1 MDPSPTRS
9 SDASSQQTDPA
20 QLDGDGAPDDGASD
34 DGASDDL
41 VLGDATDDERAV
53 RVDGEVVAIDP
64 VRLIEVDDPAH
75 PSRDWAN
82 LVSWVVVGL
91 ACVFVFASLSPHGI
105 LSTNTPTGGDMGA
118 HVWGPAY
125 LRDHLLPS
133 FRLTGWTPDWYAG
146 FPAYVFY
153 MVVPSLLIV
162 MINVGPPIWLSPFL
176 LAGIGALA
184 WLVKRRIVS
193 PLMRT
198 LAWIALGVAALLSIP
213 VPYETAFKIVTVSG
227 LVTLPLAAFA
237 LARSFRMPFPGPA
250 MVAIGATAFLYE
262 SGYTILGGNVT
273 STMAGEFAFSISL
286 TLCLL
291 YLAVLVRGVRTGR
304 NMALAATLF
313 ALVIL
318 CHIIPAMFAAA
329 ATVVLVLTR
338 REDRTPW
345 WDSSAMARV
354 TAAGLVV
361 LSVLALVYRQEYFPL
376 VATVVVIVLFV
387 SGDLRA
393 GVFSAISLPVGGLLA
408 CFWFVPFFL
417 NSPYMND
424 MGWEK
429 YTKYAEYLWPQ
440 PAQFDMPYRNV
451 VFVLAALGVLLA
463 IVHRQRIGWFLAL
476 VVVAMAW
483 AFRFAPQWRLWNARI
498 LPFYYLALYLAAGVA
513 VALVVRSIALL
524 VADLARRRRE
534 PVLVGV
540 IGAAL
545 ALVVVVVALGGAMR
559 ILPGGTMVT
568 AKDGSTAYR
577 WMGLSWDKQNVGA
590 SWAKYNYEGLE
601 GREAYPE
608 FRSLVDT
615 MAEVGAEHGCGR
627 AMWEYE
633 PKLDRFGTPMALMLL
648 PYFTDGCIGS
658 MEGLY
663 FEASSTTPFHF
674 LNQSE
679 LSTQP
684 SRAQRDLPYSGLDMD
699 LGIGHLQMLGVR
711 YYMATSQQAIEAA
724 RADDRLTELTQVNP
738 PPTADGVRRHWV
750 VFQVADAD
758 LVTPLRYQPVVL
770 EDTDDHID
778 GWVYAKERA
787 APLPGQE
794 VGAKKAGPAVTWY
807 QDPARWDVPLATSGP
822 SNWKRVSPNDTDPPR
837 VAVPEVDVTNVRDDG
852 DSVSFDV
859 SRTGTPILIRNSYF
873 PNWQADGADG
883 PFRVSPNLMVVV
895 PTAKHVTVSYGT
907 TNVDRLGWLLTI
919 LGVVAVLGLAVWDE
933 RSRSSRVIERVGA
946 LRPFGFLPWA
956 RRHGDVPVVGVAAS
970 GKEWTDDRTNHD
982 RVSDDRASD
991 DRERND
997 APPPGPT
1004 PLD

>member
-1 MDPSPTRS
+1 MDPSPNPS
-9 SDASSQQTDPA
+9 PDASSPPTDAAVLDPELLEGDPLDDA
-20 QLDGDGAPDDGASD
+20 ESDGADLDGEEAFDEHAFDEHA
-34 DGASDDL
+34 
-41 VLGDATDDERAV
+41 LGEAVALDRTAV
-53 RVDGEVVAIDP
+53 RPG
-64 VRLIEVDDPAH
+64 RLIDVDDAEH

-91 ACVFVFASLSPHGI
+91 ACVFVFASLSPQGI

-118 HVWGPAY
+118 HVWGPAF

-162 MINVGPPIWLSPFL
+162 MINVGPPLWLSPFL
-176 LAGIGALA
+176 LAGIGSLA
-184 WLVKRRIVS
+184 WLVGRKISS

-198 LAWIALGVAALLSIP
+198 TAWIALGTSALLSVP

-227 LVTLPLAAFA
+227 LVTLPLAAFV

-250 MVAIGATAFLYE
+250 VVAVGATAFLYE
-262 SGYTILGGNVT
+262 SGYTILGGNIT

-304 NMALAATLF
+304 HMALAATLF
-313 ALVIL
+313 GLVLL
-318 CHIIPAMFAAA
+318 CHIIPAMFAVA
-329 ATVVLVLTR
+329 ATVVFVLTR
-338 REDRTPW
+338 REDRVPW
-345 WDSSAMARV
+345 WDSSVVARGIAV
-354 TAAGLVV
+354 ALLAVA
-361 LSVLALVYRQEYFPL
+361 VLALVYRQEYFPVVATL
-376 VATVVVIVLFV
+376 VAVLLFLG
-387 SGDLRA
+387 GDLRA
-393 GVFSAISLPVGGLLA
+393 GVFSTFSLPVGGLLA

-451 VFVLAALGVLLA
+451 VFVLAALGVVLS

-476 VVVAMAW
+476 VVAAMAW

-498 LPFYYLALYLAAGVA
+498 LPFYYLALYLLAGVA
-513 VALVVRSIALL
+513 VALVIRSIALL
-524 VADLARRRRE
+524 VADLTHRRRE

-540 IGAAL
+540 IGAAATL
-545 ALVVVVVALGGAMR
+545 LVVVVALGGALR
-559 ILPGGTMVT
+559 ILPGGSLAT
-568 AKDGSTAYR
+568 AKDGTTTYR
-577 WMGLSWDKQNVGA
+577 WMGLGWGKQNVA
-590 SWAKYNYEGLE
+590 SSWAKYNYEGLE

-615 MAEVGAEHGCGR
+615 MSEIGAEHGCGR

-679 LSTQP
+679 LSAQP
-684 SRAQRDLPYSGLDMD
+684 SRAQRDLPYSGLDVE
-699 LGIGHLQMLGVR
+699 LGISHLQMLGVK
-711 YYMATSQQAIEAA
+711 YYMATSQQAIDAA
-724 RADDRLTELTQVNP
+724 RADDRLTELTAVNP
-738 PPTADGVRRHWV
+738 PPTADGVSHRWV
-750 VFQVADAD
+750 VFQVADAE

-778 GWVYAKERA
+778 GWVYAKERS
-787 APLPGQE
+787 APLAGQE
-794 VGAKKAGPAVTWY
+794 VGAKQAGPAVTWY
-807 QDPARWDVPLATSGP
+807 QDPTRWDVPLATSGP
-822 SNWKRVSPNDTDPPR
+822 SEWKRVSPDDTDPPR
-837 VAVPEVDVTNVRDDG
+837 VAVPEVEVSNVRDDG

-859 SRTGTPILIRNSYF
+859 SRTGTPILIRNSFF

-883 PFRVSPNLMVVV
+883 PYRVSPNLMVVV
-895 PTAKHVTVSYGT
+895 PTSKHVTVSYGT
-907 TNVDRLGWLLTI
+907 TNVDRLGWLLTL
-919 LGVVAVLGLAVWDE
+919 LGVVLVLGLAVWDE
-933 RSRSSRVIERVGA
+933 RSRSNRIVERVGEW
-946 LRPFGFLPWA
+946 RPFGFLPWA
-956 RRHGDVPVVGVAAS
+956 RPTS
-970 GKEWTDDRTNHD
+970 
-982 RVSDDRASD
+982 
-991 DRERND
+991 
-997 APPPGPT
+997 PPFEPDP
-1004 PLD
+1004 